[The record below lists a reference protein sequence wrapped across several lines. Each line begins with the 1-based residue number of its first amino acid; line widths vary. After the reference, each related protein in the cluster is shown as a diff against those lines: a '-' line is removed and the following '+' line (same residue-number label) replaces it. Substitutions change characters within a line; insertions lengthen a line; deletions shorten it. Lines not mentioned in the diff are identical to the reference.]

1 MKIRSIGLGLSL
13 FLFIIAVS
21 LSGCGGGGG
30 TNDNTAN
37 GPFSIIQPSE
47 NATVGSLT
55 PTISWT
61 VHPSATRYFF
71 YVGKDI
77 GGGDGTY
84 QTVYMDYVT
93 STTVSLAA
101 YPLES
106 KSKYYLQIDAYNG
119 TSLLANVNRRFFT
132 P

>member
-1 MKIRSIGLGLSL
+1 MKIRSIHLGLRL
-13 FLFIIAVS
+13 LLFIIAVGFA
-21 LSGCGGGGG
+21 GCGGGGG
-30 TNDNTAN
+30 PNDNTAN

-47 NATVGSLT
+47 NATVSTLT

-61 VHPSATRYFF
+61 AHPSATRYYF

-84 QTVYMDYVT
+84 QTVYMAYVT

-106 KSKYYLQIDAYNG
+106 KAKYYVQIDAYNG
-119 TSLLANVNRRFFT
+119 TSLLANVNRRFFA